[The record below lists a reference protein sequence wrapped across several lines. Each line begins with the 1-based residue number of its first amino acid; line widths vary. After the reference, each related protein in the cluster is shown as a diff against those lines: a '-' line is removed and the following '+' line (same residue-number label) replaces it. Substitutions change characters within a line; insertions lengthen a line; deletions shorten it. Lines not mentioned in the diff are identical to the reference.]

1 MMAAIP
7 GAKQMAPAAPLSLA
21 GPGPSG
27 VALAVLG
34 NQGAVETLALRLVL
48 LSGILALLALALVNL
63 LTGLLTRLLARLL
76 TRLLL
81 VTRIFLGLL
90 LLRLLLLVGLVLIGH
105 LRVSFR
111 AERFRNTGLATSVP
125 KQDPAPS
132 PDEDF

>member
-7 GAKQMAPAAPLSLA
+7 AAKQMAPASPWLLA

-34 NQGAVETLALRLVL
+34 NQDAVETLALRLVL
-48 LSGILALLALALVNL
+48 LSGVLALLALALVNL

-90 LLRLLLLVGLVLIGH
+90 LLRLLLLVGLVLVGH
-105 LRVSFR
+105 CVSPLG
-111 AERFRNTGLATSVP
+111 RNDSAG
-125 KQDPAPS
+125 Q
-132 PDEDF
+132 E